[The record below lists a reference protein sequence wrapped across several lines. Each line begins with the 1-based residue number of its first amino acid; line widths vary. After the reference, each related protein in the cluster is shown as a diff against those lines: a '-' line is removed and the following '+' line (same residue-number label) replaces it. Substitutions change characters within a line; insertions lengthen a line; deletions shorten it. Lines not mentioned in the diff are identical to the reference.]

1 MPPFNKLRNDTGVLL
16 KATPPEIQRLAE
28 VGSVN
33 LYVVNP
39 VVVVDGFAVQSLD
52 SNVDSLVR
60 LTDMSFRTV
69 PVMVPFLTISWHSS
83 RASTPSR

>member
-1 MPPFNKLRNDTGVLL
+1 ML

-39 VVVVDGFAVQSLD
+39 VVVVDGFAVQGLD
-52 SNVDSLVR
+52 SNVNSLVG
-60 LTDMSFRTV
+60 LADVVVQDV

-83 RASTPSR
+83 RASTPRT